1 MAVVATESGN
11 GHATHIVAGP
21 SAAGHAAHIV
31 AGPSA
36 AGHATHIVPGPSAT
50 GHAAHI
56 VAGPSATSHSHPQ
69 EPRGATT
76 IAPAT
81 PSEDDRVVPVPENP
95 VLRVSLDRA

>member
-11 GHATHIVAGP
+11 GHAT
-21 SAAGHAAHIV
+21 HIV

-56 VAGPSATSHSHPQ
+56 VPGPSATSHSHLQ
-69 EPRGATT
+69 EPRGAT
-76 IAPAT
+76 APAPTT
-81 PSEDDRVVPVPENP
+81 PSEDDRVVPVPEDP